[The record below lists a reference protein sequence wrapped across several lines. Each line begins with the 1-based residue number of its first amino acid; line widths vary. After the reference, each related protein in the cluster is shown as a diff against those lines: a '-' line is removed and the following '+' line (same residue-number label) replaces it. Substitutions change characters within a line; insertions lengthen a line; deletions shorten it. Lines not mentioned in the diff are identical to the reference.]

1 MKKRIISL
9 LLCFVML
16 FTLFSVQAFAADQVR
31 IEGENVTH
39 KLNVGDV
46 VEVPVNVTENPG
58 FIIGKI
64 RVSWDSTALK
74 LTEVSYNGF
83 VPSEMPAPIT
93 EGISS
98 YAVPFGKSDATANYT
113 QTGLL
118 FTLKYEVL
126 AGATA
131 KEYPIT
137 LTTENTFFQNFDV
150 DDVASVTTNGS
161 VTLTEPAPTAY
172 TVTINPGANM
182 TFKSGEVNQTSVT
195 IGNFMLDTYF
205 TADVGYYFPDDYTVA
220 EQNGVEVVRVS
231 ETEIKVTGKPTGD
244 VNITLPD
251 ATAKPAPTTY
261 SVKIN
266 LGTGISISSSVTGNS
281 TQTVTIG
288 DPITPVE
295 FVASEDYY
303 FPTDYG
309 YTEGDFTIA
318 REGYTKIKVT
328 GKPTGNVEFTLKDA
342 SKKATGPAAPDVG
355 HTDCTTTENNDGTI
369 TGVNNE
375 MEYRK
380 GSESL
385 WSPVTGGDGVI
396 KGLVPGTYEVRYAA
410 TTTVKAGTSKTVVIK
425 GYDPTVEKVTV
436 TYNANDGTG
445 ADHSVQVDK
454 GSNHVILGADACGFT
469 APDGKRL
476 VYWSDRADNAT
487 GSAHYAVGLEYQNLQ
502 RDLTLYAVWET
513 TARTVFLNAGE
524 GGGDEISETV
534 TYDQTYTLPG
544 VPETFTAPNGKEF
557 DCWKIQG
564 DNTNTSYNPRDSY
577 TIKGNVKFVAQWKDK
592 QGGGEQPTTFTLTFQ
607 PGEGSGDNYVVTGID
622 TPQYTLPDVPD
633 TFTAPA
639 GKPIFAGWKAEG
651 GNVVYPAGTVIP
663 VTADAT
669 FVAQWRADGPQG
681 DTVLVTFKPGDGK
694 GDAIEERVPAGDSY
708 RLPAKPAGFKAPAG
722 KVFAGWKIEDPQGN
736 LNEKLYKAG
745 HKFDLTGDVTFVAQ
759 WKTRPYYGDDTTTPD
774 ADSNKTNPGTGAAP
788 VGAPIAVV
796 IAVAVAGAAYFVT
809 TKKR

>member
-126 AGATA
+126 AGAAA

-161 VTLTEPAPTAY
+161 VTLTEPAPTTY

-182 TFKSGEVNQTSVT
+182 TPATTITNTVT
-195 IGNFMLDTYF
+195 VGNGTDVSF
-205 TADVGYYFPDDYTVA
+205 TAADGYYFPNDYTVA
-220 EQNGVEVVRVS
+220 AQNGVRVVRVNDTKIS
-231 ETEIKVTGKPTGD
+231 VTGTPTGD

-251 ATAKPAPTTY
+251 ATAKPAATY
-261 SVKIN
+261 NVKIN
-266 LGTGISISSSVTGNS
+266 LGVGISISSSVTGNS
-281 TQTVTIG
+281 TQTVNAGAAI
-288 DPITPVE
+288 DPVVFE
-295 FVASEDYY
+295 ASDDYY

-318 REGYTKIKVT
+318 REGYTKIKVS
-328 GKPTGNVEFTLKDA
+328 GIPTNDVEFTLKDA
-342 SKKATGPAAPDVG
+342 TKKATGPAAPDVG

-369 TGVNNE
+369 TGVNNN

-380 GSESL
+380 GNESL
-385 WSPVTGGDGVI
+385 WSQVTGSGGVI
-396 KGLVPGTYEVRYAA
+396 RNLVPGTYEVRYAA
-410 TTTVKAGTSKTVVIK
+410 TPTVKAGTSKTVVIK
-425 GYDPTVEKVTV
+425 GYDPDVEMFTITFNPNGGKGDTKVVTV
-436 TYNANDGTG
+436 P
-445 ADHSVQVDK
+445 K
-454 GSNHVILGADACGFT
+454 GSNYVIQNAAAYGIT
-469 APDGKRL
+469 AQDGMRF
-476 VYWSDRADNAT
+476 VYWSNREDNGQ
-487 GSAHYAVGLEYQNLQ
+487 GSEQYSAGYEYRNVQSN
-502 RDLTLYAVWET
+502 LTLYAVWET
-513 TARTVFLNAGE
+513 TDRTVFLNAGE
-524 GGGDEISETV
+524 GGGDEISEPV

-557 DCWKIQG
+557 DCWKIEG
-564 DNTNTSYNPRDSY
+564 DNTNTSYNPSDSY

-592 QGGGEQPTTFTLTFQ
+592 QGGGEQQGYTLTFK
-607 PGEGSGDNYVVTGID
+607 PGDGSGDNYVVNGID
-622 TPQYTLPDVPD
+622 TPQYTLPNPGDIGI
-633 TFTAPA
+633 APPND
-639 GKPIFAGWKAEG
+639 KPNFAGWKAEG

-663 VTADAT
+663 VNADAT
-669 FVAQWRADGPQG
+669 FVAQWKADGHQG
-681 DTVLVTFKPGDGK
+681 DMVLVTFKPGDGK
-694 GDAIEERVPAGDSY
+694 GDSFERLEPAGGSY
-708 RLPAKPAGFKAPAG
+708 RLPPKPEGFEAPAG

-774 ADSNKTNPGTGAAP
+774 ADPMVNPGTGAAP

>member
-126 AGATA
+126 AGAAA

-161 VTLTEPAPTAY
+161 VTLTEPAPTTY

-182 TFKSGEVNQTSVT
+182 TPATTITNTVT
-195 IGNFMLDTYF
+195 VGNGTDVSF
-205 TADVGYYFPDDYTVA
+205 TAADGYYFPNDYTVA
-220 EQNGVEVVRVS
+220 AQNGVRVVRVNDTKIS
-231 ETEIKVTGKPTGD
+231 VTGTPTGD

-251 ATAKPAPTTY
+251 ATAKPAATY
-261 SVKIN
+261 NVKIN
-266 LGTGISISSSVTGNS
+266 LGVGISISSSVTGNS
-281 TQTVTIG
+281 TQTVNAGAAI
-288 DPITPVE
+288 DPVVFE
-295 FVASEDYY
+295 ASDDYY

-318 REGYTKIKVT
+318 REGYTKIKVS
-328 GKPTGNVEFTLKDA
+328 GIPTNDVEFTLKDA
-342 SKKATGPAAPDVG
+342 TKKATGPAAPDVG

-369 TGVNNE
+369 TGVNNN

-380 GSESL
+380 GNESL
-385 WSPVTGGDGVI
+385 WSQVTGSGGVI
-396 KGLVPGTYEVRYAA
+396 RNLVPGTYEVRYAA
-410 TTTVKAGTSKTVVIK
+410 TPTVKAGTSKTVVIK
-425 GYDPTVEKVTV
+425 GYDPDVEMFTITFNPNGGKGDTKVVTV
-436 TYNANDGTG
+436 P
-445 ADHSVQVDK
+445 K
-454 GSNHVILGADACGFT
+454 GSNYVIQNAAAYGIT
-469 APDGKRL
+469 AQDGMRF
-476 VYWSDRADNAT
+476 VYWSNREDNGQ
-487 GSAHYAVGLEYQNLQ
+487 GSEQYSAGYEYRNVQSN
-502 RDLTLYAVWET
+502 LTLYAVWET
-513 TARTVFLNAGE
+513 TDRTVFLNAGE
-524 GGGDEISETV
+524 GGGDEISEPV

-557 DCWKIQG
+557 DCWKIEG
-564 DNTNTSYNPRDSY
+564 DNTNTSYNPSDSY

-592 QGGGEQPTTFTLTFQ
+592 QGGGEQQGYTLTFK
-607 PGEGSGDNYVVTGID
+607 PGDGSGDNYVVNGID
-622 TPQYTLPDVPD
+622 TPQYTLPNPGDIGI
-633 TFTAPA
+633 APPND
-639 GKPIFAGWKAEG
+639 KPNFAGWKAEG

-663 VTADAT
+663 VNADAT
-669 FVAQWRADGPQG
+669 FVAQWKADGPQG
-681 DTVLVTFKPGDGK
+681 DMVLVTFKPGDGK
-694 GDAIEERVPAGDSY
+694 GDSFERLEPAGGSY
-708 RLPAKPAGFKAPAG
+708 RLPPKPEGFEAPAG

-774 ADSNKTNPGTGAAP
+774 ADPMVNPGTGAAP

>member
-83 VPSEMPAPIT
+83 VPPEMPAPIT

-161 VTLTEPAPTAY
+161 VTLTEPAPTTY
-172 TVTINPGANM
+172 TV
-182 TFKSGEVNQTSVT
+182 KVN
-195 IGNFMLDTYF
+195 G
-205 TADVGYYFPDDYTVA
+205 
-220 EQNGVEVVRVS
+220 
-231 ETEIKVTGKPTGD
+231 
-244 VNITLPD
+244 
-251 ATAKPAPTTY
+251 
-261 SVKIN
+261 
-266 LGTGISISSSVTGNS
+266 GTGVTANS
-281 TQTVTIG
+281 TQTVNQG
-288 DPITPVE
+288 EAITDVVIE
-295 FVASEDYY
+295 AWDNYY
-303 FPTDYG
+303 FPERYG
-309 YTEGDFTIA
+309 ENSGKFGIDVTRNSPSKITVSGTPTADVTI
-318 REGYTKIKVT
+318 
-328 GKPTGNVEFTLKDA
+328 NL
-342 SKKATGPAAPDVG
+342 PAATMKAEN
-355 HTDCTTTENNDGTI
+355 TDIPSVTPVHCTTADNNDGKI
-369 TGVNNE
+369 TGVDAT
-375 MEYRK
+375 MEYKK
-380 GSESL
+380 GA
-385 WSPVTGGDGVI
+385 TGDTWYIVGNNTEI
-396 KGLVPGTYEVRYAA
+396 TGLAPDTYHVRYKA
-410 TTTVKAGTSKTVVIK
+410 TATQKASASATVEINR
-425 GYDPTVEKVTV
+425 YDPTVEMFTITFNPNGGKGDTKVVTV
-436 TYNANDGTG
+436 RKGDNYVIQNEAAYGIAAQDGMR
-445 ADHSVQVDK
+445 
-454 GSNHVILGADACGFT
+454 F
-469 APDGKRL
+469 
-476 VYWSDRADNAT
+476 VYWSNREDNGQ
-487 GSAHYAVGLEYQNLQ
+487 GSEHYPAGYEYRNVQSNL
-502 RDLTLYAVWET
+502 TFYAVWET
-513 TARTVFLNAGE
+513 TDRTVFLNAGE

-592 QGGGEQPTTFTLTFQ
+592 QGGGEQPTTFTLTFK
-607 PGEGSGDNYVVTGID
+607 PGEGSGRDYMATGID
-622 TPQYTLPDVPD
+622 AQYNLPNPGDIGITPPND
-633 TFTAPA
+633 
-639 GKPIFAGWKAEG
+639 KPIFAGWKDE
-651 GNVVYPAGTVIP
+651 NNNVYPAGKDVP

-669 FVAQWRADGPQG
+669 YVAQWKADGPQG
-681 DTVLVTFKPGDGK
+681 DTVLVTFKPGDGT
-694 GDAIEERVPAGDSY
+694 GDAFELRVPAGDSY

-745 HKFDLTGDVTFVAQ
+745 YEFSRLTEDVTFVAQ

-774 ADSNKTNPGTGAAP
+774 ADPMVNPGTGAAP

>member
-98 YAVPFGKSDATANYT
+98 YAVPFGKADATANYT

-137 LTTENTFFQNFDV
+137 LTTENNFFQNFDV
-150 DDVASVTTNGS
+150 NDVASVTTNGS

-172 TVTINPGANM
+172 TVTITPGANM
-182 TFKSGEVNQTSVT
+182 TPATTITNTVT
-195 IGNFMLDTYF
+195 VGNGTDVSF
-205 TADVGYYFPDDYTVA
+205 TAADGYYFPNDYTVA
-220 EQNGVEVVRVS
+220 AQNGVRVVRVNDTKIS
-231 ETEIKVTGKPTGD
+231 VTGTPTGD

-251 ATAKPAPTTY
+251 ATAKPAATY
-261 SVKIN
+261 NVKIN
-266 LGTGISISSSVTGNS
+266 LGAGISISSSVTGNS
-281 TQTVTIG
+281 TQTVNAGAAI
-288 DPITPVE
+288 DPVVFE
-295 FVASEDYY
+295 ASDDYY

-318 REGYTKIKVT
+318 REGYTKIKVSGT
-328 GKPTGNVEFTLKDA
+328 PTSDVEFTLKDA
-342 SKKATGPAAPDVG
+342 TKKAAGPAAPDVG

-369 TGVNNE
+369 TGVNNN

-380 GSESL
+380 GNESL
-385 WSPVTGGDGVI
+385 WSQVTGSGGVI
-396 KGLVPGTYEVRYAA
+396 RNLVPGTYEVRYAA
-410 TTTVKAGTSKTVVIK
+410 TPTVKAGTSKTVVIK

-436 TYNANDGTG
+436 TYKANDGTG

-469 APDGKRL
+469 APQGMRL
-476 VYWSDRADNAT
+476 VYWSTTADNAT
-487 GSAHYAVGLEYQNLQ
+487 GSAHYDVGDVHQNLQ

-513 TARTVFLNAGE
+513 TTRTVFLNAGE
-524 GGGDEISETV
+524 GGGNEISENV
-534 TYDQTYTLPG
+534 TYDQQYTLPG

-577 TIKGNVKFVAQWKDK
+577 TIKGNVRFVAQWKDK
-592 QGGGEQPTTFTLTFQ
+592 QGGGEQPTTFTLTFK
-607 PGEGSGDNYVVTGID
+607 PGDGSGDNYVVNGID

-633 TFTAPA
+633 AFTAPA

-663 VTADAT
+663 VNADAT

-694 GDAIEERVPAGDSY
+694 GDDFDKREPAGDY
-708 RLPAKPAGFKAPAG
+708 RLPPKPADFKAPAG
-722 KVFAGWKIEDPQGN
+722 MVFAGWKIEDPQGN

-745 HKFDLTGDVTFVAQ
+745 HKFDLTEDVTFVAQ

-774 ADSNKTNPGTGAAP
+774 ADPMVNPGTGAAP

>member
-126 AGATA
+126 AGAAA

-161 VTLTEPAPTAY
+161 VTLTEPAPTTY

-182 TFKSGEVNQTSVT
+182 TPATTITNTVT
-195 IGNFMLDTYF
+195 VGNGTDVSF
-205 TADVGYYFPDDYTVA
+205 TAADGYYFPNDYTVA
-220 EQNGVEVVRVS
+220 AQNGVRVVRVNDTKIS
-231 ETEIKVTGKPTGD
+231 VTGTPTGD

-251 ATAKPAPTTY
+251 ATAKPAATY
-261 SVKIN
+261 NVKIN
-266 LGTGISISSSVTGNS
+266 LGVGISISSSVTGNS
-281 TQTVTIG
+281 TQTVNAGAAI
-288 DPITPVE
+288 DPVVFE
-295 FVASEDYY
+295 ASDDYY

-318 REGYTKIKVT
+318 REGYTKIKVS
-328 GKPTGNVEFTLKDA
+328 GIPTNDVEFTLKDA
-342 SKKATGPAAPDVG
+342 TKKATGPAAPDVG

-369 TGVNNE
+369 TGVNNN

-380 GSESL
+380 GNESL
-385 WSPVTGGDGVI
+385 WSQVTGSGGVI
-396 KGLVPGTYEVRYAA
+396 RNLVPGTYEVRYAA
-410 TTTVKAGTSKTVVIK
+410 TPTVKAGTSKTVVIK
-425 GYDPTVEKVTV
+425 GYDPDVEMFTITFNPNGGKGDTKVVTV
-436 TYNANDGTG
+436 P
-445 ADHSVQVDK
+445 K
-454 GSNHVILGADACGFT
+454 GSNYVIQNAAAYGIT
-469 APDGKRL
+469 AQDGMRF
-476 VYWSDRADNAT
+476 VYWSNREDNGQ
-487 GSAHYAVGLEYQNLQ
+487 GSEQYSAGYEYRNVQSNL
-502 RDLTLYAVWET
+502 TFYAVWDT
-513 TARTVFLNAGE
+513 TDRTVFLNAGE

-564 DNTNTSYNPRDSY
+564 DNTNTSYNPSDSY

-592 QGGGEQPTTFTLTFQ
+592 QGGGEQQGYTLTFK
-607 PGEGSGDNYVVTGID
+607 PGDGSGDNYVVNGID
-622 TPQYTLPDVPD
+622 TLQYTLPDVPD

-639 GKPIFAGWKAEG
+639 DKPNFDGWKAEG
-651 GNVVYPAGTVIP
+651 GNVVYPAGTVIS
-663 VTADAT
+663 VNADAT
-669 FVAQWRADGPQG
+669 FVAQWKADGPQG
-681 DTVLVTFKPGDGK
+681 DKVIVNFKPGDGT
-694 GDAIEERVPAGDSY
+694 GDAFEVSETAGKSF

-774 ADSNKTNPGTGAAP
+774 ADPMVNPGTGAAP

>member
-161 VTLTEPAPTAY
+161 VTLTEPAPTTY
-172 TVTINPGANM
+172 TV
-182 TFKSGEVNQTSVT
+182 KVN
-195 IGNFMLDTYF
+195 G
-205 TADVGYYFPDDYTVA
+205 
-220 EQNGVEVVRVS
+220 
-231 ETEIKVTGKPTGD
+231 
-244 VNITLPD
+244 
-251 ATAKPAPTTY
+251 
-261 SVKIN
+261 
-266 LGTGISISSSVTGNS
+266 GTGVSRKTDPANGNS
-281 TQTVTIG
+281 QQTVDQNTAI
-288 DPITPVE
+288 DPVVFE
-295 FVASEDYY
+295 AWDDYY
-303 FPTDYG
+303 FPERYG
-309 YTEGDFTIA
+309 ENSGKLGITVTRNSYTE
-318 REGYTKIKVT
+318 VT
-328 GKPTGNVEFTLKDA
+328 VSGIPTANVEIGLP
-342 SKKATGPAAPDVG
+342 PAAVKHENPDIPSVTPV
-355 HTDCTTTENNDGTI
+355 HCTAAGNDGKI
-369 TGVNNE
+369 TGVDAS
-375 MEYRK
+375 MEYKK
-380 GSESL
+380 GT
-385 WSPVTGGDGVI
+385 TGDTWYIVGNNTEI
-396 KGLVPGTYEVRYAA
+396 PGLAPDTYYVRYKA
-410 TTTVKAGTSKTVVIK
+410 TATQKASNPAEVVIND
-425 GYDPTVEKVTV
+425 YDPNVEKVTI
-436 TYNANDGTG
+436 TYKANDGNG
-445 ADHSVQVDK
+445 NEFSEQVTK
-454 GSNHVILGADACGFT
+454 GTDYVIKGADACGFT
-469 APDGKRL
+469 TPTGMRFVQWTTNPNDNQ
-476 VYWSDRADNAT
+476 ADIYPA
-487 GSAHYAVGLEYQNLQ
+487 GYEYRNVQSN
-502 RDLTLYAVWET
+502 LTLYAVWET
-513 TARTVFLNAGE
+513 TDRTVFLNAGE

-557 DCWKIQG
+557 DCWKIEG

-577 TIKGNVKFVAQWKDK
+577 TIKGNVRFVAQWKDK

-607 PGEGSGDNYVVTGID
+607 PGEGSGRDHVVNDINTQ
-622 TPQYTLPDVPD
+622 QYTLPNVPD

-639 GKPIFAGWKAEG
+639 GKPNFDGWKAEDG
-651 GNVVYPAGTVIP
+651 TVYPAGTVIP
-663 VTADAT
+663 VNADAT
-669 FVAQWRADGPQG
+669 FVAQWKADGPQG
-681 DTVLVTFKPGDGK
+681 DMVLVTFKPGDGT
-694 GDAIEERVPAGDSY
+694 GDSFEILVPAGDPY
-708 RLPAKPAGFKAPAG
+708 RLPPKPADFKAPAG
-722 KVFAGWKIEDPQGN
+722 KVFAGWRVQMDGN
-736 LNEKLYKAG
+736 DLGNTLYKAG
-745 HKFDLTGDVTFVAQ
+745 QEFGRLTENVTFVAQ
-759 WKTRPYYGDDTTTPD
+759 WETSPYHVIITTPD

>member
-126 AGATA
+126 AGAAA

-172 TVTINPGANM
+172 TVTITPGANM

-231 ETEIKVTGKPTGD
+231 ETEIKVTGKPTNN
-244 VNITLPD
+244 VNITLPN
-251 ATAKPAPTTY
+251 ATEKPAATTY
-261 SVKIN
+261 TVTVN
-266 LGTGISISSSVTGNS
+266 GGTGVTANS
-281 TQTVTIG
+281 TQTVNQG
-288 DPITPVE
+288 EAITDVVIE
-295 FVASEDYY
+295 AWDNYY
-303 FPTDYG
+303 FPERYG
-309 YTEGDFTIA
+309 ENSGKFGIAVTRNSPSKITVSGTPIADVTI
-318 REGYTKIKVT
+318 
-328 GKPTGNVEFTLKDA
+328 NL
-342 SKKATGPAAPDVG
+342 PAAAMKAENPNIPSVTPV
-355 HTDCTTTENNDGTI
+355 HCTAAGNDGKI
-369 TGVNNE
+369 TGVNAP
-375 MEYRK
+375 MEYKK
-380 GSESL
+380 G
-385 WSPVTGGDGVI
+385 VTGDTWYIVGDSTEI
-396 KGLVPGTYEVRYAA
+396 TGLAPGKYYVRYKATPTQKASAA
-410 TTTVKAGTSKTVVIK
+410 AEVVINA
-425 GYDPTVEKVTV
+425 YDPTVEKVTV
-436 TYNANDGTG
+436 TYKANGGNGNEFSEQVTKGT
-445 ADHSVQVDK
+445 DY
-454 GSNHVILGADACGFT
+454 VIKGADACHFT
-469 APDGKRL
+469 APQGERF
-476 VYWSDRADNAT
+476 VYWSTRADNGQ
-487 GSAHYAVGLEYQNLQ
+487 GSEHYPAGYEYRNLQ
-502 RDLTLYAVWET
+502 SNLTLYAVWET
-513 TARTVFLNAGE
+513 TDRTVFLNAGE
-524 GGGDEISETV
+524 GGGDEISVAV
-534 TYDQTYTLPG
+534 TYGQRYNLPS

-557 DCWKIQG
+557 DCWKIRG
-564 DNTNTSYNPRDSY
+564 DNTNTPYNPNYSY
-577 TIKGNVKFVAQWKDK
+577 IINGNVTFVAQWKDK
-592 QGGGEQPTTFTLTFQ
+592 QGGGEQQGFTLIFK
-607 PGEGSGDNYVVTGID
+607 PGEGGGRDHVVNDINTQ
-622 TPQYTLPDVPD
+622 QYTLPDVPD

-663 VTADAT
+663 VNADAT
-669 FVAQWRADGPQG
+669 FVAQWKADGPQG
-681 DTVLVTFKPGDGK
+681 DTVLVTFKPGDGT
-694 GDAIEERVPAGDSY
+694 GDAFELRVPAGDSY

-745 HKFDLTGDVTFVAQ
+745 HKFDLTEDVTFVAQ
-759 WKTRPYYGDDTTTPD
+759 WKTRPYYGDDTTPD
-774 ADSNKTNPGTGAAP
+774 ADPMVNPGTGAAP

>member
-126 AGATA
+126 AGAAA

-161 VTLTEPAPTAY
+161 VTLTAPAPTTC
-172 TVTINPGANM
+172 TVTITPGANM
-182 TFKSGEVNQTSVT
+182 TLKSGNTNQTIPKNNIISP
-195 IGNFMLDTYF
+195 IYF
-205 TADVGYYFPDDYTVA
+205 TADEGYYFPDDYTVT
-220 EQNGVEVVRVS
+220 EQNGVGVEWVS
-231 ETEIKVTGKPTGD
+231 KDEIKVTSTVVTGN

-251 ATAKPAPTTY
+251 ATEKPAAATY
-261 SVKIN
+261 TVKVN
-266 LGTGISISSSVTGNS
+266 GGTGVSANW
-281 TQTVTIG
+281 TQTVNDG
-288 DPITPVE
+288 VAITAKE
-295 FVASEDYY
+295 FEASNNYY
-303 FPTDYG
+303 FPVGYG
-309 YTEGDFTIA
+309 ENLGGSGIVVTRNSFSKITVSGTPTADVTID
-318 REGYTKIKVT
+318 
-328 GKPTGNVEFTLKDA
+328 L
-342 SKKATGPAAPDVG
+342 PAATEKDTQEPPVVG
-355 HTDCTTTENNDGTI
+355 HTDCTAAGVNDGTI
-369 TGVNNE
+369 TGLTAFMQWKMGDTGDNWNNVSS
-375 MEYRK
+375 
-380 GSESL
+380 SETEL
-385 WSPVTGGDGVI
+385 TGRA
-396 KGLVPGTYEVRYAA
+396 PGTYYVRYKA
-410 TTTVKAGTSKTVVIK
+410 TDTKKASEPATVVINA
-425 GYDPTVEKVTV
+425 YDPTVVKFTV
-436 TYNANDGTG
+436 TYNANGGNGNDFSEQVTKGT
-445 ADHSVQVDK
+445 DY
-454 GSNHVILGADACGFT
+454 VIKGADACGFT
-469 APDGKRL
+469 AQDGMRF
-476 VYWSDRADNAT
+476 VYWSNTADNGQ
-487 GSAHYAVGLEYQNLQ
+487 GSEHYPAGYEYRNLQ
-502 RDLTLYAVWET
+502 SNLTLYAVWET
-513 TARTVFLNAGE
+513 TARTVQFDANGGTGTMNAVTATYGE
-524 GGGDEISETV
+524 
-534 TYDQTYTLPG
+534 QYTLP
-544 VPETFTAPNGKEF
+544 PCTFTAPEGKEF
-557 DCWKIQG
+557 DCWKPDVGQG
-564 DNTNTSYNPRDSY
+564 TYKPGDSY
-577 TIKGNVKFVAQWKDK
+577 PITGNVKFVAQWKVK
-592 QGGGEQPTTFTLTFQ
+592 QGGGEQPTTFTLTFK
-607 PGEGSGDNYVVTGID
+607 PGEGGGRDYMAAGID
-622 TPQYTLPDVPD
+622 AQYNLPNPGDIGITPPNN
-633 TFTAPA
+633 
-639 GKPIFAGWKAEG
+639 KPIFDGWKDE
-651 GNVVYPAGTVIP
+651 NNNVYPAGKDVP
-663 VTADAT
+663 VNADAT
-669 FVAQWRADGPQG
+669 YVAQWKADGPQG
-681 DTVLVTFKPGDGK
+681 DKVLVTFKPGDGK

-745 HKFDLTGDVTFVAQ
+745 HKFDLTEDVTFVAQ
-759 WKTRPYYGDDTTTPD
+759 WKTRPYYGDDTTPD
-774 ADSNKTNPGTGAAP
+774 TDPMVNPGTGAAP